1 MDYELRKLGNR
12 VMHELHR
19 EYSDAVNNGG
29 PGSDPVEN
37 SIDVLDGMTNV
48 EMLAVMYATATV
60 RDAFLNVADEV
71 AECIR
76 NHDWAFQ

>member
-12 VMHELHR
+12 VMQELHR
-19 EYSDAVNNGG
+19 EYSDAVSDGG

-37 SIDVLDGMTNV
+37 SIDVLDGMNNV